1 MNHSSSFSLD
11 LGYFLVLNTKE
22 QWEEEEADHQQ
33 LVLQLQAV
41 ELHLTFGTS
50 REQAPHRWFEE
61 ISLTTTTTTSSC

>member
-1 MNHSSSFSLD
+1 LKSPKSWIVFSRVFSD
-11 LGYFLVLNTKE
+11 TKE
-22 QWEEEEADHQQ
+22 QWEEVEADHQQ

-61 ISLTTTTTTSSC
+61 ISLTTTSSC

>member
-22 QWEEEEADHQQ
+22 QWEEEADHQQ

-61 ISLTTTTTTSSC
+61 ISLTTTSSC